1 VHPLLERS
9 FPLQRFAHCSNYI
22 RTMAVENTV
31 SSQDS
36 LLPPILRLPPEL
48 RLKIYRLLLLS
59 DQTVRMVWLKD
70 SDSFP
75 RPNCLFPAILRTCRV
90 FYNEAADVLYG
101 ENVFRAH
108 RIDDTNDNTASI
120 LRAKFLIGIVDPKD
134 GEVDASKLLSF
145 LETHPKL
152 EHLVLEFG
160 FNLLED
166 SKLRDLISHVLYRCG
181 YSSRLTVRSAL
192 QSKRSSYNATQL
204 EERVDTMALIRKES
218 PELFKKIIDY
228 KGDKSRWYAREPLN

>member
-1 VHPLLERS
+1 
-9 FPLQRFAHCSNYI
+9 
-22 RTMAVENTV
+22 MAGENTV

-59 DQTVRMVWLKD
+59 DQTIRMVWRED

-108 RIDDTNDNTASI
+108 RIDDTNDNAASI
-120 LRAKFLIGIVDPKD
+120 LRAKFVIGIDDPED

-145 LETHPKL
+145 LENHPKL
-152 EHLVLEFG
+152 EHLVLQFG

-166 SKLRDLISHVLYRCG
+166 SKLRAIISHALYRCS
-181 YSSRLTVRSAL
+181 YSSRLTVRSTF

-204 EERVDTMALIRKES
+204 KERVDYMASIRNKS
-218 PELFKKIIDY
+218 PRLFKIIDHDG
-228 KGDKSRWYAREPLN
+228 KGLILFRLRSY

>member
-9 FPLQRFAHCSNYI
+9 FPLQRFAHCSNYS

-31 SSQDS
+31 SSQGS

-48 RLKIYRLLLLS
+48 RLKIYRPLLLS

-134 GEVDASKLLSF
+134 GEDDASKLLSF
-145 LETHPKL
+145 LENHSKL

-166 SKLRDLISHVLYRCG
+166 SKLRNLISYVLYRCS
-181 YSSRLTVRSAL
+181 YSSRLTVRSAF
-192 QSKRSSYNATQL
+192 QSKRSSYNAARL
-204 EERVDTMALIRKES
+204 EETVDSMAMMRNDF
-218 PELFKKIIDY
+218 PEEFKKFSDNMKKKVQI
-228 KGDKSRWYAREPLN
+228 AC

>member
-1 VHPLLERS
+1 
-9 FPLQRFAHCSNYI
+9 
-22 RTMAVENTV
+22 MAGENTV

-59 DQTVRMVWLKD
+59 DQTIRMVWRED

-108 RIDDTNDNTASI
+108 RIDDTNDNAASI
-120 LRAKFLIGIVDPKD
+120 LRAKFVIGIDDPED

-145 LETHPKL
+145 LENHPKL
-152 EHLVLEFG
+152 EHLVLQFG

-166 SKLRDLISHVLYRCG
+166 SKLRAIISHALYRCS
-181 YSSRLTVRSAL
+181 YSSRLTVRSAF

-204 EERVDTMALIRKES
+204 KERVDYMASIRNKQLFKVIIDHSGEIS
-218 PELFKKIIDY
+218 PEGTLENQARVSTGLKTSINDGKGLILFRLRSY
-228 KGDKSRWYAREPLN
+228 